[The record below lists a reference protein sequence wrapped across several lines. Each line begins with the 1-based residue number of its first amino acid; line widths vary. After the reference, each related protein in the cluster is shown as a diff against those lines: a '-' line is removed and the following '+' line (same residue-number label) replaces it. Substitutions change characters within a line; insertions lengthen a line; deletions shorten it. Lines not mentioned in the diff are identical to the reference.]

1 MCRQCFRG
9 RRQGGTMVQHV
20 ERRSRRRGR
29 CALCAALALAAA
41 TAEGDVTRLPPIVIT
56 APAPSEFDAPLT
68 ESALDADR
76 IHTGQALVNLSEPLV
91 GVPGVIAN
99 NRQNYAQDLQIS
111 IRGFGARSPFG
122 LRGIRI
128 YADGIPLTMPDGQGQ
143 VATVDLASARESEVL
158 RGPYSSLY
166 GNASGG
172 VIQITTEDGP
182 VRPTLAAETE
192 YGRFALRRT
201 GLKGGGQ
208 SGAVNYLASGSRVA
222 IDGFRAHSAA
232 RRDLANAK
240 LRIDLD
246 ARSSLSVIANYLDS
260 PEAED
265 PLGLDRDQLAADR
278 RQAGTN
284 AVAYNSRKSFSNR
297 SGGLVYENAL
307 SGRDHLR
314 LMTYV
319 GGREV
324 RQFLAVPA
332 AAQAVPTSA
341 GGVIDL
347 DRGFHGVAARWLRTT
362 MLGGRAFNFTVG
374 INYEALAEQRK
385 GYNNFDGDQLGV
397 IGALRRDENNHD
409 FNVDQYQQAET
420 ELADDWELNL
430 VVRYSRVLFQ
440 SKDYFLA
447 NGNDSGAVVY
457 RSTNP
462 TAAVLYRV
470 RPARNLYAS
479 VGRGF
484 EPPTFNELAYRLG
497 EQGLNLALRPARSR
511 QVEVGAKWLIG
522 ASRLNAALFD
532 IDTHD
537 DLAVLQNAGGRAVY
551 QNVGHR
557 RRRGAELAYER
568 RLPYGFSMQL
578 AYTYLDA
585 RITSPYRTCQAV
597 PCVFP
602 AVNTVDVPAG
612 HSLPGVLWF
621 SGYGELAWTA
631 ADRGMSGAVELRALG
646 RLYTND
652 VNDQWAPGY
661 GVLNARGQW
670 RQVRGDWTISEF
682 ARLDNLLDH
691 RYVGSV
697 IVNEANGRYYEPA
710 PGRTWLIGV
719 NATYAF

>member
-1 MCRQCFRG
+1 MAAIVTIIR
-9 RRQGGTMVQHV
+9 VP
-20 ERRSRRRGR
+20 RSL
-29 CALCAALALAAA
+29 CIALTCTLVTAAPLSAHAA
-41 TAEGDVTRLPPIVIT
+41 VTLLPPITVS
-56 APAPSEFDAPLT
+56 APAASGHDEAASIDVIDA
-68 ESALDADR
+68 ER
-76 IHTGQALVNLSEPLV
+76 IRAAQAKINLSETLSAL
-91 GVPGVIAN
+91 PGVVAN
-99 NRQNYAQDLQIS
+99 TRQNYAQDLQIS
-111 IRGFGARSPFG
+111 IRGFGARSTFG
-122 LRGIRI
+122 LRGIRV

-143 VATVDLASARESEVL
+143 VANVDLASAREIEVL

-182 VRPTLAAETE
+182 ARPTLAAETE
-192 YGRFALRRT
+192 YGSFELLRA
-201 GLKGGGQ
+201 GLKAGGQ
-208 SGAVNYLASGSRVA
+208 RGVVNYLASGSRFA
-222 IDGFRAHSAA
+222 IDGFRVHSAA

-240 LRIDLD
+240 LRIDLGD
-246 ARSSLSVIANYLDS
+246 RSSLSIIANYLDS

-284 AVAYNSRKSFSNR
+284 AVAYNSRKSVSNR
-297 SGGLVYENAL
+297 SGGMVYEHAL

-332 AAQAVPTSA
+332 AAQAAPTSA

-347 DRGFHGVAARWLRTT
+347 DRGFHGVDARWLRTT
-362 MLGGRAFNFTVG
+362 LLGGRAFNFTVG
-374 INYEALAEQRK
+374 INYEALTEQRK
-385 GYNNFDGDQLGV
+385 GYNNFDGDQRGV
-397 IGALRRDENNHD
+397 VGALRRDENNHV
-409 FNVDQYQQAET
+409 FNVDQYLQAET
-420 ELADDWELNL
+420 EFADDW
-430 VVRYSRVLFQ
+430 VVNVGVRHSRVLFQ

-462 TAAVLYRV
+462 TAALLYRV
-470 RPARNLYAS
+470 RPALNLYAS

-484 EPPTFNELAYRLG
+484 ETPTFNELAYRLG
-497 EQGLNLALRPARSR
+497 EQGLNLDLRPARSR
-511 QVEVGAKWLIG
+511 QAEVGAKWLFG

-551 QNVGHR
+551 QNVGHS

-568 RLPYGFSMQL
+568 PLPYGFSMQL

-597 PCVFP
+597 TPCVFP
-602 AVNTVDVPAG
+602 AANTVDVPAG
-612 HSLPGVLWF
+612 RRLPGVPAHTA
-621 SGYGELAWTA
+621 YGELAWSA
-631 ADRGMSGAVELRALG
+631 ADHAVSGAVELRALG

-661 GVLNARGQW
+661 GVVNARAQW
-670 RQVRGDWTISEF
+670 RQARGAWVLSEF

-719 NATYAF
+719 NVAYTF